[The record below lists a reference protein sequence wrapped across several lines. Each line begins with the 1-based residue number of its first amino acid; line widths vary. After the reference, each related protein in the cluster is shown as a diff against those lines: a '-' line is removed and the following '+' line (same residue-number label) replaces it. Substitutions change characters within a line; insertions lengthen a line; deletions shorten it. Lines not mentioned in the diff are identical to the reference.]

1 MGKKTKI
8 GKDRRDKFYK
18 LAKETG
24 YRSRAAFK
32 LIQLNRRFGFLQQ
45 SQVCV
50 DLCAAPGGWMQVAKQ
65 NMPVSSIVI
74 GVDLFPIKAV
84 PGCISLTEDIT
95 TDKCKQSLAKEL
107 KTWKVDVFLND
118 GAPNVGRNWLFDA
131 YQQIC
136 LSLSAV
142 KLATEF
148 LRPNGW
154 FITKVFR
161 SKDYNAFIWVLKQLF
176 KKVYAT
182 KPSAS
187 RKESAEIFIVCQGY
201 KAPTKID
208 PRFMDPKYVFEE
220 LDISPA
226 KPVDLLKE
234 PKGDKKAKAIG
245 YESIDLRKIVKASD
259 FLQAESALEVLQI
272 ATEINVDDPKI
283 ENHKATTTE
292 IKECFKD
299 IKVLNRKDLKDIIKW
314 WKLLKAEFYPVEASE
329 SKTENEQPKEIT
341 EDDKEDMELAEMDK
355 HIEELQL
362 EETREEKRKKK
373 KANKERAKLDQ
384 KLALKMIIKGDS
396 GPQEEGDGEVFD
408 LNEIK
413 NKKVLETFMDGVDL
427 TKKRDRK
434 KKAQSKMV
442 AYDENELLDDE
453 AHIPTITSDNE
464 DSDEIEEELGLEDLE
479 GSENEGDDNWD
490 YHPKAKNGVQGSESR
505 GTVSVKNKKNPL
517 LTDLDYR
524 DKDAKK
530 AAKANLW
537 FEKDIFK
544 NMKNTED
551 QDEDIDF
558 NSLVKDLKKKG
569 VKVIGEDENKKPDLT
584 LMGKKARRRARH
596 ELDGEKK
603 KAESSDD
610 SDSEVEENINMPESD
625 DESHEKEPKQKK
637 IKLTEEELA
646 LGQLM
651 VTSQKMKR
659 DVVDGAWNRYM
670 FNDDNLPDWFV
681 EDEKKS
687 MRKPMPVSEE
697 LVANYRKN
705 LTEFNT
711 RSIKKVM
718 EAKARKKRQAKKQM
732 SKLTK
737 KAENILENA
746 DQTGQE
752 KIKLIKKLYKKTEK
766 KKEEISYVVAKKA
779 SSGGKKVRRP
789 AGVKGRFKVVDPRL
803 KKDMRGEKKKERM
816 MCKKKGGKGKKG
828 GGGGQQKGGK
838 RMARKFYTS

>member
-18 LAKETG
+18 LAKETGKHQDHFQKLSNFIKNRQFNFLG

-74 GVDLFPIKAV
+74 GVDLFPIKTV

-95 TDKCKQSLAKEL
+95 TEKCKQALTKEL

-201 KAPTKID
+201 KAPSKID

-220 LDISPA
+220 LDITPA
-226 KPVDLLKE
+226 KPIDLLKE
-234 PKGDKKAKAIG
+234 PKGDKKVKAVG

-259 FLQAESALEVLQI
+259 FLQAESALDVLQI
-272 ATEINVDDPKI
+272 ATEVVIDDPKI

-314 WKLLKAEFYPVEASE
+314 WKLLKAELYPVEKDE
-329 SKTENEQPKEIT
+329 SKTENEEPKVIT
-341 EDDKEDMELAEMDK
+341 EEDQEDMELAEMDK
-355 HIEELQL
+355 HIEELKL
-362 EETREEKRKKK
+362 EELRDEKRKKK

-413 NKKVLETFMDGVDL
+413 NKKVLDKFMDGVDL

-434 KKAQSKMV
+434 KKAQSKLV

-464 DSDEIEEELGLEDLE
+464 DSDEIEEELGLEE
-479 GSENEGDDNWD
+479 EESENEEDENWD
-490 YHPKAKNGVQGSESR
+490 YHPKAKNGVRGSEGR
-505 GTVSVKNKKNPL
+505 GM
-517 LTDLDYR
+517 YR
-524 DKDAKK
+524 
-530 AAKANLW
+530 N
-537 FEKDIFK
+537 
-544 NMKNTED
+544 
-551 QDEDIDF
+551 
-558 NSLVKDLKKKG
+558 
-569 VKVIGEDENKKPDLT
+569 
-584 LMGKKARRRARH
+584 
-596 ELDGEKK
+596 
-603 KAESSDD
+603 
-610 SDSEVEENINMPESD
+610 
-625 DESHEKEPKQKK
+625 
-637 IKLTEEELA
+637 
-646 LGQLM
+646 
-651 VTSQKMKR
+651 
-659 DVVDGAWNRYM
+659 
-670 FNDDNLPDWFV
+670 
-681 EDEKKS
+681 
-687 MRKPMPVSEE
+687 
-697 LVANYRKN
+697 
-705 LTEFNT
+705 
-711 RSIKKVM
+711 
-718 EAKARKKRQAKKQM
+718 
-732 SKLTK
+732 
-737 KAENILENA
+737 
-746 DQTGQE
+746 
-752 KIKLIKKLYKKTEK
+752 
-766 KKEEISYVVAKKA
+766 
-779 SSGGKKVRRP
+779 
-789 AGVKGRFKVVDPRL
+789 
-803 KKDMRGEKKKERM
+803 
-816 MCKKKGGKGKKG
+816 
-828 GGGGQQKGGK
+828 
-838 RMARKFYTS
+838 